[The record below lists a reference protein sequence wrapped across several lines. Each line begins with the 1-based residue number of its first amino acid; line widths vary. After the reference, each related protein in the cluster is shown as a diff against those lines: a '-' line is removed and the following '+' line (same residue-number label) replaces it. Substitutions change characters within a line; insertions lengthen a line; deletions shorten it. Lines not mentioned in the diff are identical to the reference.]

1 MCVFLRLA
9 AQTEDPTVLLE
20 LLRALKG
27 VGGGGGGGGDRVGRC
42 ILGGQ
47 TVGFRAERKSRG
59 ICWSFYRLSVLL

>member
-27 VGGGGGGGGDRVGRC
+27 VGGGGGGGGRG
-42 ILGGQ
+42 GGQ
-47 TVGFRAERKSRG
+47 GQEVYSGWANCGLQS
-59 ICWSFYRLSVLL
+59 